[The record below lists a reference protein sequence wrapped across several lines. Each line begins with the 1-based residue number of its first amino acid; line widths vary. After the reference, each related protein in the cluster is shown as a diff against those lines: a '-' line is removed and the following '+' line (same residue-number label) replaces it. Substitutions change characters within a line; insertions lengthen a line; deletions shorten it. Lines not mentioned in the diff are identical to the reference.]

1 MVLGGG
7 MFGLTLL
14 EVQIHDQMDL
24 YSHACGEAAHHG
36 GNMWYSKNLLPQGQE
51 YKTGRE
57 KRTKVL

>member
-1 MVLGGG
+1 